1 MGEDGVSRPR
11 SRGLTV
17 RKRPLVV
24 LSTVA
29 AATLLLAGCAGNGGP
44 QSSGTPD
51 PSASSQCALDAQ
63 PGATSDAVEVA
74 GEGADT
80 TITVP
85 ADAKFADVERTI
97 ISEGEGDDVVVND
110 LVSVQFQIVD
120 AATGDVL
127 DSSARGEDGLIPV
140 LLDPNQSSLFVA
152 ALECEPVG
160 SRVVLALPGKML
172 GDSANNVVV
181 YAEAVDRLPEVAD
194 GTPVDPTPGMPEVK
208 LDDDGKP
215 TVTIPDGDAPA
226 STQVAV
232 LKQGDGATVA
242 SGDLVVVQYL
252 GVKWSDGEE
261 FDSSWSRDAAPA
273 QFQTTG
279 VVAGFQKALEGQKV
293 GSQVLVV
300 MPPSDGYGASEGHEL
315 QNESLVFVVDI
326 LATTPVQ
333 SQQ

>member
-1 MGEDGVSRPR
+1 
-11 SRGLTV
+11 V
-17 RKRPLVV
+17 RKRPLIV

-29 AATLLLAGCAGNGGP
+29 AATLLLAGCSGDASP
-44 QSSGTPD
+44 ESSASPD
-51 PSASSQCALDAQ
+51 PTASSQCLLDAQ
-63 PGATSDAVEVA
+63 PGETSDAVVVD
-74 GEGADT
+74 GEGLDAT
-80 TITVP
+80 VTVP
-85 ADAKFADVERTI
+85 ADAAFAGVERTV
-97 ISEGEGDDVVVND
+97 ISEGDGDEVVAND
-110 LVSVQFQIVD
+110 LVSVMFKIVE
-120 AATGDVL
+120 ASNGEVL
-127 DSSARGEDGLIPV
+127 DSSERSEGGAMPV
-140 LLDPNQSSLFVA
+140 LLDQSNTSLFIA

-160 SRVVLALPGKML
+160 TQVVLAVPGSMFGEGQGNK
-172 GDSANNVVV
+172 VV
-181 YAEAVDRLPEVAD
+181 YAEAVDHLPEVAT
-194 GTPVDPTPGMPEVK
+194 GTPVDPTPGMPEVE

-226 STQVAV
+226 ETKVV
-232 LKQGDGATVA
+232 LLKQGDGATVA

-261 FDSSWSRDAAPA
+261 FDSSWSRDAVPA

-279 VVAGFQKALEGQKV
+279 VVAGFQKALEDQQV

-333 SQQ
+333 AQQ